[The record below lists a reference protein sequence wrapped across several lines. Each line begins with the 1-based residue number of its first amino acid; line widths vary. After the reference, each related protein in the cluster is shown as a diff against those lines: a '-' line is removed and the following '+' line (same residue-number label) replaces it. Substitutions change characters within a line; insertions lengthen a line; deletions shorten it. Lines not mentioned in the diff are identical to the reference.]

1 MARWM
6 IVLASGSITAVVGT
20 AMTATAVTATVL
32 GPSGASQFA
41 RRGSNITVSPPR
53 QACSTN
59 GQTSRNQHS
68 NSAAWRRIQ
77 NSNGGGFGGAGA
89 GLGTAMS
96 SGSKKVMSS
105 AAAVPIVTSATRF
118 TAIVNVIC
126 G

>member
-1 MARWM
+1 M

-41 RRGSNITVSPPR
+41 RTGNNITVRPPR

-59 GQTSRNQHS
+59 GQTSRNQRS
-68 NSAAWRRIQ
+68 NSAALRRAQ
-77 NSNGGGFGGAGA
+77 NSSGGGFGGVGA
-89 GLGTAMS
+89 GLGTAVS
-96 SGSKKVMSS
+96 SGSKKVTSS

-118 TAIVNVIC
+118 TAIVKPVC

>member
-1 MARWM
+1 MARWI
-6 IVLASGSITAVVGT
+6 IVLASGSMTAVVGT
-20 AMTATAVTATVL
+20 AMTATAVTATVV
-32 GPSGASQFA
+32 GPSGASQFT
-41 RRGSNITVSPPR
+41 RKGNNITVRPPR

-59 GQTSRNQHS
+59 GQTSRSHRS
-68 NSAAWRRIQ
+68 NSAAWRRVQ
-77 NSNGGGFGGAGA
+77 NSSGGGFGGVGA

-96 SGSKKVMSS
+96 SGSKKVTSS